1 MHHIDL
7 LITIIRNIKNIS
19 YLDHTLLYG
28 IVTIIDIFAKIH
40 GTVVFVL
47 RTTYKKSFSV
57 SSFLSSIFITF
68 LFSNLDANS
77 CPLMF

>member
-28 IVTIIDIFAKIH
+28 TVTLIDIFATIH
-40 GTVVFVL
+40 GTLVIVL
-47 RTTYKKSFSV
+47 CTTYKKSLVV
-57 SSFLSSIFITF
+57 SFVSSIFITF